1 MSGHMS
7 SNTDHLIRSNLWSR
21 EIKDVLEDELMAM
34 RYVRMLPD
42 FTDGTTINIPSIG
55 QAEVQDYVEGNAV
68 TYTALDTGNFTFSVG
83 EYKQSA
89 TFITRKMMQ
98 DSMYANELMARFA
111 PSQARAIAT
120 AMETKILATAPEAQ
134 TSGNLNSINGAAHRF
149 IGSGTN
155 ETIAINDFARAYHS
169 LQVASVPS
177 TNRVAIVDP
186 SVEFA
191 LGTLSSITTV
201 ANNPQWEGIVRT
213 GMSTGMR
220 FIANVWGFDVYTSN
234 YLKKSVN
241 ETIGSKTTTS
251 GVANLF
257 FSVAPEAVPFV
268 GQIRQQ
274 PIVDSEFNK
283 DLQREEYVT
292 TCRYGFGFYRP
303 ENMVVVITDTDQ
315 VA

>member
-1 MSGHMS
+1 
-7 SNTDHLIRSNLWSR
+7 
-21 EIKDVLEDELMAM
+21 M
-34 RYVRMLPD
+34 RYVRMLPE

-55 QAEVQDYVEGNAV
+55 QAETQDYVEGNAIN
-68 TYTALDTGNFTFSVG
+68 YTALDTGNFTFSVDQ
-83 EYKQSA
+83 YKQSA

-134 TSGNLNSINGAAHRF
+134 TSSNLNSINGAAHRF

-155 ETIAINDFARAYHS
+155 EVIGVSDFQRARFA
-169 LQVASVPS
+169 LQKANVPM
-177 TNRVAIVDP
+177 TNLVGIVDP

-191 LGTLSSITTV
+191 LATLSQLTTV
-201 ANNPQWEGIVRT
+201 TNNPRWEGIVRD

-220 FIANVWGFDVYTSN
+220 FLANVYGFDLYISN
-234 YLKKSVN
+234 YLKTGVN
-241 ETIGSKTTTS
+241 ETISGRTS
-251 GVANLF
+251 GAGVANLF
-257 FSVAPEAVPFV
+257 FSAAPEVLPFV

-292 TCRYGFGFYRP
+292 TCRYGFGFFRP